1 MRALRVTTRAFAN
14 RPMPIEGIKNISQ
27 LAQAF
32 ASERTPGNDQATAEA
47 LAYRLAIL
55 VSVKPIGSHP
65 PACRAGAEGEAMKVH
80 HLTRR
85 RWTSGEEQKL
95 DDLLD
100 AGEIVAEIAVILNRS
115 PQAVYALLQRRY
127 RKQARLSTLI
137 GLKTK
142 K

>member
-1 MRALRVTTRAFAN
+1 
-14 RPMPIEGIKNISQ
+14 
-27 LAQAF
+27 
-32 ASERTPGNDQATAEA
+32 
-47 LAYRLAIL
+47 
-55 VSVKPIGSHP
+55 
-65 PACRAGAEGEAMKVH
+65 MKVH

-100 AGEIVAEIAVILNRS
+100 AGEIVAKIAVILNRS
-115 PQAVYALLQRRY
+115 PQAVYALMQRRY

>member
-1 MRALRVTTRAFAN
+1 MKA
-14 RPMPIEGIKNISQ
+14 P
-27 LAQAF
+27 
-32 ASERTPGNDQATAEA
+32 
-47 LAYRLAIL
+47 
-55 VSVKPIGSHP
+55 HP
-65 PACRAGAEGEAMKVH
+65 
-80 HLTRR
+80 TRR

-115 PQAVYALLQRRY
+115 PQAVYALMQRRY

-137 GLKTK
+137 GLKAK